1 MLSFATVLAFGQ
13 SISTL
18 NSYAQPGKSVICV
31 LFLLV
36 CKQNARSRSW
46 RLKTS
51 ISANQILTARS
62 MKILATFL
70 SLKVRNL

>member
-1 MLSFATVLAFGQ
+1 MLIFATVLAFGQ
-13 SISTL
+13 SISTH
-18 NSYAQPGKSVICV
+18 NSYAQLGKSVLSV

-51 ISANQILTARS
+51 ISANQILTAHYGRFGVRS
-62 MKILATFL
+62 FII
-70 SLKVRNL
+70 R